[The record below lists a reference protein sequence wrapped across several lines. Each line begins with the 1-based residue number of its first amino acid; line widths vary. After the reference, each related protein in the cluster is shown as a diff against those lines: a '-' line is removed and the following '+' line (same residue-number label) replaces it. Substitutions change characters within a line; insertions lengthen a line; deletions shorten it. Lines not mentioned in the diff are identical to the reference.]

1 MQSTNP
7 KNSRDSRGI
16 KTYGGGGA
24 IRCRR
29 YLCGAAIPPSR
40 CRSPYAT
47 LVTSPSA
54 ARLLA
59 WVAFTPM
66 PALSA
71 VPTAGRLAVAALA
84 ADEERREAAL
94 LDIGEGID

>member
-59 WVAFTPM
+59 FAFSPM
-66 PALSA
+66 PVLST

-84 ADEERREAAL
+84 ADDEWQEAAL
-94 LDIGEGID
+94 LDIARGD

>member
-7 KNSRDSRGI
+7 KNSRGSRGI

-24 IRCRR
+24 IQCRR
-29 YLCGAAIPPSR
+29 YLCGAAVPPSC

-47 LVTSPSA
+47 LVTSPSV

-71 VPTAGRLAVAALA
+71 VPTAGRLAIAALA